1 MSRWTFVINRSNRD
15 LIRRWLEKA
24 PDGFRVEISEPK
36 RTDAQNKLLWPILTA
51 ISTQVQHF
59 GLRLS
64 PDDWKDL
71 LTARYRRDVRLVPNL
86 DGDGMVALG
95 MRTSNMTKAEF
106 SDFLEAVF
114 AFCAEAGVDTTQLE
128 ERAA

>member
-1 MSRWTFVINRSNRD
+1 MSRWSFVLNRQNREMV
-15 LIRRWLEKA
+15 RRWLDKA
-24 PDGFRVEISEPK
+24 PDGFRVEISEQK

-51 ISTQVQHF
+51 ISTQVEHC

-71 LTARYRRDVRLVPNL
+71 LTARYRSDVRLVPNL
-86 DGDGMVALG
+86 DGNGFVALG

-106 SDFLEAVF
+106 SEFLEAVF
-114 AFCAEAGVDTTQLE
+114 AFCAEAGVMIE
-128 ERAA
+128 KEAA